1 MLSRAEI
8 FLKDVDPKM
17 AELIE
22 QHGPCNYAPW
32 KQSLF
37 PSLINS
43 IISQQLSVKV
53 AKAISGRLLALMPV
67 GSPEE
72 LILSPKVITELSVEE
87 LRGCGLSK
95 AKTGY
100 CQFLA
105 KAVYEGELDLESLT
119 DKVDDEIIAA
129 ATGTALDGLGVAN
142 PFPDA
147 QKVFGVTVDVYDT
160 SLNFDLVT
168 QVTETFLENDIDPDE
183 PKCMVIGP
191 VQARKL
197 LQLTEAT
204 SGDYVYVKALAEMG
218 YIDNWMGYQWIVS
231 TRLNH
236 PTAPGTDIDCFALT
250 QKAIGLMVDRD
261 VTSRIAEDPSISFA
275 WRIYSFM
282 TIGAVRVE
290 DEHIV
295 NLQLADTI

>member
-1 MLSRAEI
+1 MVNTVDNVFVSTFESILRHLAQQKPSR
-8 FLKDVDPKM
+8 LR
-17 AELIE
+17 
-22 QHGPCNYAPW
+22 
-32 KQSLF
+32 
-37 PSLINS
+37 
-43 IISQQLSVKV
+43 
-53 AKAISGRLLALMPV
+53 AK
-67 GSPEE
+67 
-72 LILSPKVITELSVEE
+72 ITERGVNSEEHNWERLGTREALVKTTRLQATPVQDWPWSRRVSVPTTYD
-87 LRGCGLSK
+87 
-95 AKTGY
+95 TGDSTE
-100 CQFLA
+100 QEDVVQMIIDPNSNLA
-105 KAVYEGELDLESLT
+105 QSQGYAMRRAW
-119 DKVDDEIIAA
+119 DDEIIAA

-168 QVTETFLENDIDPDE
+168 QVTERFLQNDIDPDV

-236 PTAPGTDIDCFALT
+236 PTAPGVDIDCFAMT
-250 QKAIGLMVDRD
+250 KKAIGVMVDRD
-261 VTSRIAEDPSISFA
+261 ITSRIAEDPSISFA

>member
-1 MLSRAEI
+1 MVNTVDNVFVSTYESILRHLAQQQPSRLRSKVTERGVNSEEHNWERLGTAEAQVKTTR
-8 FLKDVDPKM
+8 LQPTPVQDWPWSRRVSVPVTYDVGDSTEQEDIVQMIIDPNSNL
-17 AELIE
+17 A
-22 QHGPCNYAPW
+22 QSQGYAMRRA
-32 KQSLF
+32 F
-37 PSLINS
+37 
-43 IISQQLSVKV
+43 
-53 AKAISGRLLALMPV
+53 
-67 GSPEE
+67 
-72 LILSPKVITELSVEE
+72 
-87 LRGCGLSK
+87 
-95 AKTGY
+95 
-100 CQFLA
+100 
-105 KAVYEGELDLESLT
+105 
-119 DKVDDEIIAA
+119 DDEIIAA

-142 PFPDA
+142 VFPNG
-147 QKVFGVTVDVYDT
+147 QKVFGNVVDVYDT

-168 QVTETFLENDIDPDE
+168 QVTEKFLDNDIDPDE
-183 PKCMVIGP
+183 PKCIVIGP

-204 SGDYVYVKALAEMG
+204 SGDYVYAKALGEMG
-218 YIDNWMGYQWIVS
+218 YVDNWMGYQWIVS

-250 QKAIGLMVDRD
+250 MKAIGMMVDRD

>member
-1 MLSRAEI
+1 MVNTVDNVFVATFESILRHLAQQMPSR
-8 FLKDVDPKM
+8 LR
-17 AELIE
+17 
-22 QHGPCNYAPW
+22 
-32 KQSLF
+32 
-37 PSLINS
+37 
-43 IISQQLSVKV
+43 
-53 AKAISGRLLALMPV
+53 AK
-67 GSPEE
+67 
-72 LILSPKVITELSVEE
+72 ITERGVNSEEHNWERLGPREAQVKTTRLQPTPVQDWPWSRRVSVPTTYD
-87 LRGCGLSK
+87 
-95 AKTGY
+95 TGDSTE
-100 CQFLA
+100 QEDIVQMIIDPNSNLA
-105 KAVYEGELDLESLT
+105 QSQGYAMRRAF
-119 DKVDDEIIAA
+119 DDEIIAA

-168 QVTETFLENDIDPDE
+168 QTTERFLDNDIDPDE
-183 PKCMVIGP
+183 PKCIVIGP

-236 PTAPGTDIDCFALT
+236 PTAPGVDIDCFAIT
-250 QKAIGLMVDRD
+250 KKAIGLMVDRD
-261 VTSRIAEDPSISFA
+261 ITSRIAEDPSISFA

>member
-1 MLSRAEI
+1 VQDWPWSRRVSVPTTYDTGDSTEQEDI
-8 FLKDVDPKM
+8 VQMIIDPNSNL
-17 AELIE
+17 A
-22 QHGPCNYAPW
+22 QSQGYAMRRA
-32 KQSLF
+32 F
-37 PSLINS
+37 
-43 IISQQLSVKV
+43 
-53 AKAISGRLLALMPV
+53 
-67 GSPEE
+67 
-72 LILSPKVITELSVEE
+72 
-87 LRGCGLSK
+87 
-95 AKTGY
+95 
-100 CQFLA
+100 
-105 KAVYEGELDLESLT
+105 
-119 DKVDDEIIAA
+119 DDEIIAA

-168 QVTETFLENDIDPDE
+168 QVTERFLDNDIDPDE

-236 PTAPGTDIDCFALT
+236 PTAPGVDIDCFAMT
-250 QKAIGLMVDRD
+250 KKALGMMVDRD
-261 VTSRIAEDPSISFA
+261 ITSRIAEDPSISFA

-295 NLQLADTI
+295 NLQLLDTI

>member
-1 MLSRAEI
+1 MVNTVDNIFVSTYESILRHLAQQKPSRLRSKVMERGVNSEEHNWERLGTAEAQVKSTRLQATPVQDWPWSRRVSVPVTYDVGDSTEQEDIVQMIIDPNSNLAQSQGYAMSRA
-8 FLKDVDPKM
+8 F
-17 AELIE
+17 
-22 QHGPCNYAPW
+22 
-32 KQSLF
+32 
-37 PSLINS
+37 
-43 IISQQLSVKV
+43 
-53 AKAISGRLLALMPV
+53 
-67 GSPEE
+67 
-72 LILSPKVITELSVEE
+72 
-87 LRGCGLSK
+87 
-95 AKTGY
+95 
-100 CQFLA
+100 
-105 KAVYEGELDLESLT
+105 
-119 DKVDDEIIAA
+119 DDEIISA

-142 PFPDA
+142 AFPAA
-147 QKVFGVTVDVYDT
+147 QKVFGATVDVYDT

-168 QVTETFLENDIDPDE
+168 QVTEKFLDNDIDPE
-183 PKCMVIGP
+183 ELKCIVIGP

-204 SGDYVYVKALAEMG
+204 SGDYVYAKALGEMG
-218 YIDNWMGYQWIVS
+218 YVDNWMGYQWIVS

-295 NLQLADTI
+295 QIQLADTI

>member
-1 MLSRAEI
+1 MVNTVDNIFVSTYESILRHLAQQKPSRLRSKVTERGVNSEEHNWERLGTAEAQVKSTRLQATPVQDWPWSRRVSVPVTYDTGDSTEQEDIVQMIIDPNSNLAQSQGYAMSRA
-8 FLKDVDPKM
+8 F
-17 AELIE
+17 
-22 QHGPCNYAPW
+22 
-32 KQSLF
+32 
-37 PSLINS
+37 
-43 IISQQLSVKV
+43 
-53 AKAISGRLLALMPV
+53 
-67 GSPEE
+67 
-72 LILSPKVITELSVEE
+72 
-87 LRGCGLSK
+87 
-95 AKTGY
+95 
-100 CQFLA
+100 
-105 KAVYEGELDLESLT
+105 
-119 DKVDDEIIAA
+119 DDEIISA

-142 PFPDA
+142 TFPDS
-147 QKVFGVTVDVYDT
+147 QKVFGATVDVYDT

-168 QVTETFLENDIDPDE
+168 QVTEKFLDNDIDPDE
-183 PKCMVIGP
+183 LKCMVIGP

-250 QKAIGLMVDRD
+250 MKAIGLMVDRD

>member
-1 MLSRAEI
+1 MVNTVDNVFVSTFESILRHLAQQKPSRLRAKVTERGVNSEEHNWERLGSAEAG
-8 FLKDVDPKM
+8 LKTTRLQATPVDDYPWSRRVSVPQTYDTGDST
-17 AELIE
+17 E
-22 QHGPCNYAPW
+22 QEDIVQMIIDPNSNLAQSQGYAM
-32 KQSLF
+32 KRAF
-37 PSLINS
+37 
-43 IISQQLSVKV
+43 
-53 AKAISGRLLALMPV
+53 
-67 GSPEE
+67 
-72 LILSPKVITELSVEE
+72 
-87 LRGCGLSK
+87 
-95 AKTGY
+95 
-100 CQFLA
+100 
-105 KAVYEGELDLESLT
+105 
-119 DKVDDEIIAA
+119 DDEIIAA
-129 ATGTALDGLGVAN
+129 ATGTALDGAGAT
-142 PFPDA
+142 PAFPDS
-147 QKVFGVTVDVYDT
+147 QKVFGATVDVYDT

-168 QVTETFLENDIDPDE
+168 QVTEKFLDNDIDPDV

-236 PTAPGTDIDCFALT
+236 PTAPGTDIDCFAMT
-250 QKAIGLMVDRD
+250 QLAIGMMVDRD
-261 VTSRIAEDPSISFA
+261 ITSRIAEDPSISFA

>member
-1 MLSRAEI
+1 MVNTVDNIFVSTYESILRHLAQQKPSRLRSKVQERGVDSEEHNWERLGTAEAQVKATRLQPTPVQDWPWSRRVSVPVTYDTGDSTEQEDIVQMIIDPNSNLAQSQGYAMSRA
-8 FLKDVDPKM
+8 F
-17 AELIE
+17 
-22 QHGPCNYAPW
+22 
-32 KQSLF
+32 
-37 PSLINS
+37 
-43 IISQQLSVKV
+43 
-53 AKAISGRLLALMPV
+53 
-67 GSPEE
+67 
-72 LILSPKVITELSVEE
+72 
-87 LRGCGLSK
+87 
-95 AKTGY
+95 
-100 CQFLA
+100 
-105 KAVYEGELDLESLT
+105 
-119 DKVDDEIIAA
+119 DDEIIAA

-160 SLNFDLVT
+160 PLNFDLVT
-168 QVTETFLENDIDPDE
+168 QVTERFLDNDIDPEE

-204 SGDYVYVKALAEMG
+204 SGDYVYVKALADMG

-250 QKAIGLMVDRD
+250 QKALGLMVDRD